1 MKELLLNLSVGE
13 LILWCLLLLSF
24 IIQMIYYFF
33 VYLKVT
39 KLKTVKEPSN
49 QEPVSVIIC
58 ARNESENLSAHLPI
72 ILEQEYPNYEVVV
85 VNDCSSD
92 DTEDVLKHFSV
103 LYPHLKVT
111 TIKEDEKFTHGKK
124 LAMTIG
130 IKAAKNEWLMFTDA
144 DCMPENRQWIAT
156 MQKHFTENNQVVLGY
171 GGYKTRKGF
180 LNKLIRFDAFFI
192 ALQYLGFARCKMPYM
207 GVGRNLAY
215 RKSLFIKNKG
225 FASHAHIPSGDDDL
239 FINEAAR
246 GPFTATEY
254 SLSSHTRS
262 NPKTTYEA
270 WKVQK
275 RRHMSTARH
284 YKTKFKYLLLLEPL
298 TRILFFILCLVLAIL
313 SPYFYIAI
321 GIFLLRLIVQQII
334 FSKALKNLNEKYIL
348 LLSSLFDLLLP
359 FINLNLYTLNLFTTK
374 KYKWK

>member
-1 MKELLLNLSVGE
+1 VKELLLNLSVGE
-13 LILWCLLLLSF
+13 LILWSVLLLSF
-24 IIQMIYYFF
+24 IVQMIYYFF
-33 VYLKVT
+33 VYAKVT
-39 KLKTVKEPSN
+39 KQKAAKESN
-49 QEPVSVIIC
+49 EQQSVSVIIC

-72 ILEQEYPNYEVVV
+72 ILEQEYSNYEVVV

-92 DTEDVLKHFSV
+92 DSEDVLKHFSA

-156 MQKHFTENNQVVLGY
+156 MQKHFTPDNKVVLGY

-180 LNKLIRFDAFFI
+180 LNKLIRFDTFFI

-239 FINEAAR
+239 FINEAAE
-246 GPFTATEY
+246 GSFTAAEY

-262 NPKTTYEA
+262 NPKTTYES

-275 RRHMSTARH
+275 KRHMSTARH
-284 YKTKFKYLLLLEPL
+284 YKTKQKYLLILEPL
-298 TRILFFILCLVLAIL
+298 TRILFFFLCLILAIF
-313 SPYFYIAI
+313 SPYFYVAI
-321 GIFLLRLIVQQII
+321 GLFFVRVMVQQII
-334 FSKALKNLNEKYIL
+334 FSKALKNLNEKHIL
-348 LLSSLFDLLLP
+348 ALSSLFDLLLP